1 MYNSDS
7 NLNYIS
13 SNEENE
19 LLIHDNKSNVYLL
32 FLS

>member
-7 NLNYIS
+7 NLNDIS
-13 SNEENE
+13 SNDENE
-19 LLIHDNKSNVYLL
+19 LLIHDNKLNIYLL